1 MIKRITKKVV
11 QYLITLIRT
20 ILGLL
25 KKMFTGIDPFP
36 VVDRAG
42 KWLSRSKVVQFYLI
56 YNQLFCF
63 LGILIAMP
71 LKYYEGVDLFRVPL
85 FWTLFG
91 YNIASLVAYNNIL
104 WKHKFCSWSKLAWSA
119 NCLTTLLVGLQ
130 KVLSIEYKYQVR
142 TVTYIMSVYF
152 LIYII
157 NYMVLEVFKIKR
169 SKK

>member
-1 MIKRITKKVV
+1 MIKRLVKKTV
-11 QYLITLIRT
+11 QYLITLISA
-20 ILGLL
+20 IVDLL
-25 KKMFTGIDPFP
+25 KKVFTKIDPFP
-36 VVDRAG
+36 IVDRFG

-63 LGILIAMP
+63 LGMIAAAP
-71 LKYYEGVDLFRVPL
+71 LKYYEGVDLFKVPL

-91 YNIASLVAYNNIL
+91 YNIASLIAYNNIL

-119 NCLTTLLVGLQ
+119 NCLTTLLVLLQ
-130 KVLSIEYKYQVR
+130 KVLSIEYKYQIR
-142 TVTYIMSVYF
+142 TVTYVMSVYF

-169 SKK
+169 K